1 MKFLKTALALL
12 MLGGALYAAPSVV
25 NGNEDLRK
33 LPSNY
38 DMIVAFYGRPG
49 SKALGILGH
58 YPLERVFD
66 EVKTYAQKYEKALN
80 GTHHVTPGLEI
91 IYEMATVSPGA
102 KGDHVLTLPEKR
114 VLAYIEAAKRNHAVV
129 ILDVQLGKKSPA
141 ESIKPLLKYL
151 HYDNVHLAIDPEFYV
166 GNLSVRPG
174 RKIGS
179 ISGEQINEA
188 QKLMS
193 DYLKAQNIVEDKI
206 LVVHS
211 FTEHMV
217 THKKAVRYHDKI
229 HLILNLDGHGSPALK
244 VKIYNGLYTEN
255 RAAKISG
262 GFKLFFRQDHPMM
275 TPRQVLGL
283 EPVSNN
289 RVKDMPKFINY
300 Q

>member
-1 MKFLKTALALL
+1 LALL
-12 MLGGALYAAPSVV
+12 IIGSALHASSEVTT
-25 NGNEDLRK
+25 GSEDLRK

-58 YPLERVFD
+58 YPLEKVFD
-66 EVKTYAQKYEKALN
+66 EVKVYAAKYEKALD
-80 GTHHVTPGLEI
+80 GTRHVTPGLEI

-102 KGDHVLTLPEKR
+102 KGDHVLTLPEKK
-114 VLAYIEAAKRNHAVV
+114 VLAYIEAAKKNHAVV

-174 RKIGS
+174 KKIGS

-193 DYLKAQNIVEDKI
+193 DYLKTQNIPEDKI

-217 THKKAVRYHDKI
+217 TNKKAVKYHDKI
-229 HLILNLDGHGSPALK
+229 HVILNLDGHGSPSLK

-262 GFKLFFRQDHPMM
+262 GFKLFFKQDHPMM
-275 TPRQVLGL
+275 TPKQVLGL
-283 EPVSNN
+283 EPVGNK